1 MLAYL
6 RITLLSIRNS
16 LKALSK
22 SLKASR
28 GSFPRPV
35 SSQLWQR
42 LAFYN
47 LQALSRGQRG
57 GAHLRRN
64 NVRVIP
70 TLKPQVNRRY
80 SVLSKQN
87 GVNFSNL
94 LNFNLT
100 PQDHAL
106 ERQQSLV
113 NNNKQGII

>member
-16 LKALSK
+16 LKTISK

-28 GSFPRPV
+28 GSFPRTV
-35 SSQLWQR
+35 SSELWQR
-42 LAFYN
+42 LGAFYN
-47 LQALSRGQRG
+47 LQALSRGQRR

-80 SVLSKQN
+80 SVLSMQN
-87 GVNFSNL
+87 GANYSNL
-94 LNFNLT
+94 SPSKRREAPSEGANSARLFT
-100 PQDHAL
+100 PGKRKA
-106 ERQQSLV
+106 
-113 NNNKQGII
+113 